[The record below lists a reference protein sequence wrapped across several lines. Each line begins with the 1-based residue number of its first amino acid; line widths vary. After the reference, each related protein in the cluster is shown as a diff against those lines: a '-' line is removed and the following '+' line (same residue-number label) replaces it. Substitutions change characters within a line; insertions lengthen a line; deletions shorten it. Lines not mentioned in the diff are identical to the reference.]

1 MQDPSDNVTDL
12 ARAILKRD
20 AAQAYEKLV
29 IGQSDFRATALQE
42 LSQAT
47 GARLCARPVK
57 NSHEA
62 DCLVG
67 ALWLWHDDLETS
79 HGIFQDADTPTG
91 SLWHA
96 ILHRREGDFGNAKY
110 WYSRAGRHPA
120 LAVIAAQASPMLAE
134 MPADKQLLRLLPL
147 HGGLD
152 GADMVDLVSRV
163 HQDSGGL
170 PADNPLHRTAVALQQ
185 LEWRVL
191 FEMGVRAAQQ

>member
-1 MQDPSDNVTDL
+1 MQDPSDNVTAL
-12 ARAILKRD
+12 ARAILRHD
-20 AAQAYEKLV
+20 AATAYEKLV
-29 IGQSDFRATALQE
+29 IRQSDFRAGAMQE

-47 GARLCARPVK
+47 GARLCAKPVTDAT
-57 NSHEA
+57 EA

-110 WYSRAGRHPA
+110 WYARAGRHPS
-120 LAVIAAQASPMLAE
+120 LPVLAAQASPMLAE
-134 MPADKQLLRLLPL
+134 LPADKLLLRLLPMN
-147 HGGLD
+147 GGFD
-152 GADMVDLVSRV
+152 GAALVDLVSRV
-163 HQDSGGL
+163 HQSPED
-170 PADNPLHRTAVALQQ
+170 PLYRTAVSLQQ

-191 FEMGVRAAQQ
+191 FEMGVRAAQ

>member
-1 MQDPSDNVTDL
+1 MQDPSDNVTAL
-12 ARAILKRD
+12 ARAILRHD
-20 AAQAYEKLV
+20 AASAYEKLV
-29 IGQSDFRATALQE
+29 IRQSDFRVSAMQE

-47 GARLCARPVK
+47 GARLCAKAVK
-57 NSHEA
+57 DATEA

-110 WYSRAGRHPA
+110 WYARAGRHPA
-120 LAVIAAQASPMLAE
+120 LPVMAAQASPMLAE
-134 MPADKQLLRLLPL
+134 LPADKLLLRLLPMD
-147 HGGLD
+147 GGFD
-152 GADMVDLVSRV
+152 GAALVDLVSRV
-163 HQDSGGL
+163 HQT
-170 PADNPLHRTAVALQQ
+170 PEHPLHRTAVALQQ

-191 FEMGVRAAQQ
+191 FEMGVRTAQG